1 MQYIYIYITK
11 VLSKFKYQYESM
23 SGIIYILVKI
33 HYYSFRFLPSA
44 LSFAFCISSYCKVY
58 LITYAPVI
66 CNDLKRFL
74 RHTFASVVFALQV
87 RPISSPLHD
96 LIIIVEYSLPYYNYL
111 LNPFLS
117 ISVRKIYYLF
127 EKKIQMCNAK
137 STTLLV

>member
-1 MQYIYIYITK
+1 MYPW
-11 VLSKFKYQYESM
+11 LPAL
-23 SGIIYILVKI
+23 SGIKFILVKLD
-33 HYYSFRFLPSA
+33 YYSFWFHPSA
-44 LSFAFCISSYCKVY
+44 LTFTFCISSYCKVY

-74 RHTFASVVFALQV
+74 RHAFASVVFALQV

-96 LIIIVEYSLPYYNYL
+96 LIIIVEDTLPSYNYL
-111 LNPFLS
+111 LSPFLS
-117 ISVRKIYYLF
+117 IIVRKIYSLF